1 MRLLVTSNVGHSN
14 FCPGCGE
21 VIESKLF
28 DEHYRKCWLE
38 GGEELSSSDVF
49 DLVHNENNY

>member
-1 MRLLVTSNVGHSN
+1 MGLLVTSNVGHLN